1 VAKQTTKRVA
11 PPKLRK
17 QPFGMLP
24 PRPIHPKKRKL
35 YELNNDENFL
45 LGCNAKAS
53 TIFHLPTFYFLA
65 TS

>member
-11 PPKLRK
+11 PPKLQK
-17 QPFGMLP
+17 QPFGMLH
-24 PRPIHPKKRKL
+24 PRPIQQKEKKL

-45 LGCNAKAS
+45 LGCSAKAS

-65 TS
+65 AS

>member
-1 VAKQTTKRVA
+1 MAKQTTKRVA
-11 PPKLRK
+11 PPKLQK
-17 QPFGMLP
+17 QSFGMLP
-24 PRPIHPKKRKL
+24 PRPIHPKEREL

-45 LGCNAKAS
+45 LDCSVEAN